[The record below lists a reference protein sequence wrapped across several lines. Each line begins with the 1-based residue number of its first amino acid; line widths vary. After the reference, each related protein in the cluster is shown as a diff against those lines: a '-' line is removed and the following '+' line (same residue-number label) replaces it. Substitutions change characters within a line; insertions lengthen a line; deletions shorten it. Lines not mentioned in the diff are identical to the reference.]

1 MCLGA
6 VGDVFDNEVSHIG
19 NLFSQIGKDPIK
31 SVEQFALGAADPLGA
46 KIWGGITGQNFT
58 PLVGQLGGETDAQ
71 FAQSRAQGVD
81 TGPSQTLGQIA
92 NVVAGTIGGNAAGSA
107 LGGLLGSAGGA
118 AGGAGGSG
126 GALAEGSVGGYWEA
140 GGGYVGPTE
149 FLGSGAG
156 AAGAGAGGAS
166 ASGFGGVG
174 TDPSAELAA
183 PGGGR
188 QLLSRARGLHDH
200 RSLGTDFAANLMSSY
215 PVMCRRELGNQ
226 LGTMLRPTARPWFHP
241 KRRRYKQ
248 KSRQRDVNG
257 YLEWFEETQRRAMYD
272 PKAMFTRATKE
283 GDHDFAAFGQ
293 CAISVELNRTRTGSS
308 TAAGICATWLAG
320 RRSGRIGA
328 RFRKWKPTAHA
339 ADRTFGKDKV
349 HAERPKGWTR
359 RRSRKSTSC
368 TWSSRPRCTTT
379 KAAAGRAGRS
389 GTTSPR
395 CALIE

>member
-174 TDPSAELAA
+174 TDPSVSGPGAGSSSGAGSGFGGVGTDPSVAGPGAGAKASSGIGAAAKSAATSGIGKTALEVLGPTVLSSLLAPKPPKTKAPTAMPDPLAQQQAERQKLLDQLARRGRA
-183 PGGGR
+183 STILTNPSNGGG
-188 QLLSRARGLHDH
+188 
-200 RSLGTDFAANLMSSY
+200 SLG
-215 PVMCRRELGNQ
+215 G
-226 LGTMLRPTARPWFHP
+226 
-241 KRRRYKQ
+241 
-248 KSRQRDVNG
+248 
-257 YLEWFEETQRRAMYD
+257 
-272 PKAMFTRATKE
+272 
-283 GDHDFAAFGQ
+283 
-293 CAISVELNRTRTGSS
+293 
-308 TAAGICATWLAG
+308 
-320 RRSGRIGA
+320 
-328 RFRKWKPTAHA
+328 
-339 ADRTFGKDKV
+339 
-349 HAERPKGWTR
+349 
-359 RRSRKSTSC
+359 
-368 TWSSRPRCTTT
+368 
-379 KAAAGRAGRS
+379 
-389 GTTSPR
+389 
-395 CALIE
+395 